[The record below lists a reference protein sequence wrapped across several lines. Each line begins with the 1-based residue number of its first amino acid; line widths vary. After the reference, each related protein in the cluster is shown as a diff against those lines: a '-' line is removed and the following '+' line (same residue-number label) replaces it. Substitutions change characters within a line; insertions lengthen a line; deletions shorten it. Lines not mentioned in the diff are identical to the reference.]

1 MDINTCKERERE
13 KIETARTKNFITD
26 KKKRREKEVVGEP
39 STNHYSSAR
48 IIKIREKRIK

>member
-48 IIKIREKRIK
+48 IIKIREKKIK